1 MTEIVNT
8 DVRTDGRLD
17 LDPNQEVQFT
27 AKSFESDKRAT
38 ELGCTQ
44 KESVEKMYSD
54 LSFIQRKLQIRD
66 CKTSTVV
73 TPNKGTPNKGK
84 FPYLSQNPKNGK

>member
-27 AKSFESDKRAT
+27 AKSFENDKRAT

-44 KESVEKMYSD
+44 KESVEKMYRENSE
-54 LSFIQRKLQIRD
+54 
-66 CKTSTVV
+66 
-73 TPNKGTPNKGK
+73 
-84 FPYLSQNPKNGK
+84 